1 MVFFLMIR
9 RPPRSTRTD
18 TLFPYTTLCRSFFSA
33 PTSCSHNANVKD
45 TVTFFQACGNIPAV
59 ADAGARQQ
67 LSNDSLGLI
76 ANQLLTNP
84 LALANDTGAL
94 NLANLPATLATLNGL
109 LISGGDPN
117 APLNDSAELDN
128 PRLVFEYPENIHIKN

>member
-1 MVFFLMIR
+1 MRISDWSSDVCSSDL
-9 RPPRSTRTD
+9 SK
-18 TLFPYTTLCRSFFSA
+18 LPYISFFSA

-84 LALANDTGAL
+84 LALANDTVAL
-94 NLANLPATLATLNGL
+94 NLANLPATLATLTGL
-109 LISGGDPN
+109 LDRQS
-117 APLNDSAELDN
+117 
-128 PRLVFEYPENIHIKN
+128 PRLNSSH